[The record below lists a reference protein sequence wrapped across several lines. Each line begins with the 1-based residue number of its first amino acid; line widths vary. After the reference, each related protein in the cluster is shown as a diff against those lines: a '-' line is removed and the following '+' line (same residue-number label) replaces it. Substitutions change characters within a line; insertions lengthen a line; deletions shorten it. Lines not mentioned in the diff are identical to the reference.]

1 MGSEAYTTC
10 RALLKKNIKL
20 YKKVKMHLEEKQ
32 PKFTNFRHLKI
43 PQTSQNPEKMPPY
56 FLQYSFLQYTFCH

>member
-10 RALLKKNIKL
+10 RALLKNIKL

-32 PKFTNFRHLKI
+32 PKFTNFKHLKI
-43 PQTSQNPEKMPPY
+43 PQTSQNPEECYPIFY
-56 FLQYSFLQYTFCH
+56 